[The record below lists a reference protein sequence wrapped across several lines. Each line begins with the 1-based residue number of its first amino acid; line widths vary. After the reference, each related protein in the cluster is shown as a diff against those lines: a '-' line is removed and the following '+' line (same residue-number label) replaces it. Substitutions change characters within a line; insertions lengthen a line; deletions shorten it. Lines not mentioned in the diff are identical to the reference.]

1 MVRRVYVAGT
11 SHGTTAMAAAAVSPT
26 SATGKGV
33 VKWGNC
39 SQKWNCEKDEK
50 AAHGL
55 TGSGCLLPKVVL
67 QRVYAR

>member
-1 MVRRVYVAGT
+1 
-11 SHGTTAMAAAAVSPT
+11 MAAAAVSPT